1 MADKKELLEL
11 RNKINARKPK
21 FLQRNVK
28 IKKRLA
34 KAWRRPKG
42 LHNKMRLNKKGYEK
56 VINAGYGSPNEVKHL
71 DKKTGLYPIIVS
83 NVKDLEEIDTK
94 TQAALIASSV
104 GVKKRLDI
112 LKIAEEKKIVV
123 IQDISKVKA
132 KINNVLEAKKKAK
145 AKVVDRKKAK
155 DKKQKKVTAEK
166 KDKEAREAKEKAEKE
181 AADKSVVHDNVKTE
195 KAVQADKANK
205 EILQKRV

>member
-11 RNKINARKPK
+11 RNKKNSRKPK

-56 VINAGYGSPNEVKHL
+56 VINVGYGAPNEVKHL

-83 NVKDLEEIDTK
+83 NKKDLEKIDIK
-94 TQAALIASSV
+94 TQAVLISSTV
-104 GVKKRLDI
+104 GAKKKLEI
-112 LKIAEEKKIVV
+112 MKVAEEKNLVV
-123 IQDISKVKA
+123 IQDTAKIKA
-132 KINNVLEAKKKAK
+132 KIAKMLETKKKIK
-145 AKVVDRKKAK
+145 AKVAERKKAK
-155 DKKQKKVTAEK
+155 DKKHKKASAEK
-166 KDKEAREAKEKAEKE
+166 KDKEAKEKADKE
-181 AADKSVVHDNVKTE
+181 ATDKVVHDNVKTE
-195 KAVQADKANK
+195 KVVQAEKANK